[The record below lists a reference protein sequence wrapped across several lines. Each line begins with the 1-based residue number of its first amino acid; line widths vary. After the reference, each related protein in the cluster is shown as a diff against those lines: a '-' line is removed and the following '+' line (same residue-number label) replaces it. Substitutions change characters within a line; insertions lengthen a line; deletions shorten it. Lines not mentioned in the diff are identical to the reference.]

1 MTEEKRQNNGTKVVS
16 STNGAGITE
25 HPYVKKKKN
34 ESRQSPY
41 TLHFKVNQKWIIGL
55 DIKYKNYKARR

>member
-1 MTEEKRQNNGTKVVS
+1 MTEEQRQNNGTKVVS

-25 HPYVKKKKN
+25 QPYVKKKEKN

-41 TLHFKVNQKWIIGL
+41 TLHFKGN
-55 DIKYKNYKARR
+55 